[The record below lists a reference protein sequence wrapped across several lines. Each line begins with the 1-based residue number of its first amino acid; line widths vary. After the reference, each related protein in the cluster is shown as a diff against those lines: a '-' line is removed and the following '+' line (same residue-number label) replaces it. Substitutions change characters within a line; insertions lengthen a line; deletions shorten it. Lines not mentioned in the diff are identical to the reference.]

1 LSSPI
6 LLQPRPDNSIGHPTV
21 ATLVYATTTT
31 LNAPPTNAPAITTT
45 NSAITGS
52 TITTS
57 NNITAAS
64 NNITTVHGAVGPTN
78 SRKGGKRGMV
88 NYTSDEVKD
97 RNFFP
102 KHFRT

>member
-1 LSSPI
+1 
-6 LLQPRPDNSIGHPTV
+6 
-21 ATLVYATTTT
+21 
-31 LNAPPTNAPAITTT
+31 
-45 NSAITGS
+45 
-52 TITTS
+52 
-57 NNITAAS
+57 
-64 NNITTVHGAVGPTN
+64 VGPTN